1 MRHMQS
7 VKKRGRRLLPSTAG
21 RDGGGDCAGRA
32 APWAAAESAELSANQ
47 RSEFIFL
54 ERKGERERDSGGGGE
69 EARAGNHRGVAG
81 SERMGGTAAAGCL
94 VSLLALERAI
104 MGTIITKV
112 RLIDERLCEVCAF
125 KLIVFYTSS
134 NNAI

>member
-21 RDGGGDCAGRA
+21 RDGGGDCAERA

-54 ERKGERERDSGGGGE
+54 ERKGERERE
-69 EARAGNHRGVAG
+69 
-81 SERMGGTAAAGCL
+81 TAAAAAERKRAREIIAGWQAA
-94 VSLLALERAI
+94 SGWAARPRLAA
-104 MGTIITKV
+104 
-112 RLIDERLCEVCAF
+112 
-125 KLIVFYTSS
+125 
-134 NNAI
+134 

>member
-1 MRHMQS
+1 MRHTQS
-7 VKKRGRRLLPSTAG
+7 VKRRGRRLLPSIA
-21 RDGGGDCAGRA
+21 RDGGGDCAERA

-54 ERKGERERDSGGGGE
+54 ERKGERDSGGGGGE

-94 VSLLALERAI
+94 VCLLA
-104 MGTIITKV
+104 
-112 RLIDERLCEVCAF
+112 
-125 KLIVFYTSS
+125 
-134 NNAI
+134 

>member
-1 MRHMQS
+1 M
-7 VKKRGRRLLPSTAG
+7 PSTGRG

-94 VSLLALERAI
+94 VCLLA
-104 MGTIITKV
+104 
-112 RLIDERLCEVCAF
+112 
-125 KLIVFYTSS
+125 
-134 NNAI
+134 

>member
-54 ERKGERERDSGGGGE
+54 ERKGEGDSSGGGGE

>member
-7 VKKRGRRLLPSTAG
+7 VKKRGRRLLPSTGRG
-21 RDGGGDCAGRA
+21 RDGGGDCAERA
-32 APWAAAESAELSANQ
+32 APWAAAEAAELSANQ

-54 ERKGERERDSGGGGE
+54 ERKGERDSGGGE

-112 RLIDERLCEVCAF
+112 RLIDERL
-125 KLIVFYTSS
+125 
-134 NNAI
+134 

>member
-7 VKKRGRRLLPSTAG
+7 VKKRGRRLLPSTGG

-54 ERKGERERDSGGGGE
+54 ERKGERDSGGGE

-81 SERMGGTAAAGCL
+81 SERADGRHGCGWL
-94 VSLLALERAI
+94 LSVSSCLRESHH
-104 MGTIITKV
+104 G
-112 RLIDERLCEVCAF
+112 
-125 KLIVFYTSS
+125 Y
-134 NNAI
+134 NNN